1 MVGLIP
7 RFSIIEYTGPRP
19 DRNKKAF
26 GRPPDGLIEW
36 TVNLL
41 TIALATQQNTTFVL
55 VQMDETAT
63 ALMDAF
69 DERTTA
75 AINSTGADIE
85 RDLWSRAHLKALKLA
100 ALVAVV
106 NAQEP
111 IVTRQIA
118 EWALGFVNREVE
130 LMIKRFASGDVGEGQ
145 NKQEVDLKRAVGRYL
160 EMSADQRK
168 AYNTPKALLDQPL
181 IPFHFLR
188 RFLSKLSQVWK
199 GQKRAERSDL

>member
-1 MVGLIP
+1 
-7 RFSIIEYTGPRP
+7 
-19 DRNKKAF
+19 
-26 GRPPDGLIEW
+26 
-36 TVNLL
+36 
-41 TIALATQQNTTFVL
+41 
-55 VQMDETAT
+55 MDETAT

-100 ALVAVV
+100 ALVAVGV
-106 NAQEP
+106 DAQEP

-145 NKQEVDLKRAVGRYL
+145 NKQEVDLKRAVGV
-160 EMSADQRK
+160 
-168 AYNTPKALLDQPL
+168 
-181 IPFHFLR
+181 ILR
-188 RFLSKLSQVWK
+188 
-199 GQKRAERSDL
+199 